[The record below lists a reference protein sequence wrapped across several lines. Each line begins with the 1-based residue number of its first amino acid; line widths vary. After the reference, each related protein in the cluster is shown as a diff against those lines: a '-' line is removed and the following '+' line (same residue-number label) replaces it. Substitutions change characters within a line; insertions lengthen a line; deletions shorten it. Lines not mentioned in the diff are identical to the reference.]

1 MGMEVG
7 GGAQDVGCGGRG
19 GLETHVYLWPIHV
32 DVWQKPSLYCK
43 VIIPQLK
50 LKIKKIVSLSHTE
63 VFLIVI
69 EI

>member
-50 LKIKKIVSLSHTE
+50 NKRIKQRLMMCFRLCPLVLGR
-63 VFLIVI
+63 
-69 EI
+69 